1 MEVTRIKRAL
11 IGKPFPTSHE
21 SHERLDKIRGLA
33 VFASDPISSN
43 AYATE
48 AIMAV
53 LIVMGSGALWI
64 TLPLAIGVAA
74 LVLLVI
80 FSYIQTIL
88 HYPTGGGSYI
98 VAMDNL
104 GRWPALVAGAA
115 LLTDYI
121 LTVSVSS
128 AAGVRAITS
137 AIPAL
142 KEYSVLLAIG
152 AILFIAWIN
161 LRGMRESGSVF
172 AIPTYAFVA
181 GVLLVILIG
190 LVRYLGLFGAS
201 PLPVESVVVE
211 PLHPVTGAALLWLLL
226 RAFAGGCTA
235 LTGIEAISDGV
246 PAFKRPESINAAKTM
261 IVMGI
266 IAMSL
271 FLGIT
276 FLATHMSLVPSE
288 HQSLLSLMT
297 REITGDG
304 LIYIWVQ
311 LFTALILLLAANTGF
326 QDFPRLSSFLAR
338 DGFMPRW
345 MQSRGDRLVFS
356 SGIVMLTAL
365 SIGMIII
372 FRANEIKM
380 LPLYALG
387 VMLAFTLSQSGMFKL
402 FGKIATLKPDEIV
415 KTSFTQIHGETGTS
429 WKRAVSLVGAT
440 VTGIVFVIL
449 VATKFVEGAWAVAL
463 IIPLLVI
470 VFDQISKHYDRV
482 AEALSTRGLSDKDLI
497 TLANVVLVP
506 IADVHKGTIQALQYA
521 SRLSSDVRA
530 VCIVTSPEMHE
541 RLLRR
546 WNRFPELTANLQ
558 LVMIDYDF
566 RDILEPLVEYI
577 ERVNTEEFPHQKI
590 TIVIPEFIATSAMAR
605 VLHNQTAGLLRKR
618 LRNQEDLVIIDVPYH
633 IREDD
638 EPGADE

>member
-181 GVLLVILIG
+181 GVLLVIVIG

-201 PLPVESVVVE
+201 PLPVV
-211 PLHPVTGAALLWLLL
+211 
-226 RAFAGGCTA
+226 
-235 LTGIEAISDGV
+235 
-246 PAFKRPESINAAKTM
+246 
-261 IVMGI
+261 
-266 IAMSL
+266 
-271 FLGIT
+271 
-276 FLATHMSLVPSE
+276 
-288 HQSLLSLMT
+288 
-297 REITGDG
+297 
-304 LIYIWVQ
+304 
-311 LFTALILLLAANTGF
+311 
-326 QDFPRLSSFLAR
+326 
-338 DGFMPRW
+338 
-345 MQSRGDRLVFS
+345 
-356 SGIVMLTAL
+356 
-365 SIGMIII
+365 
-372 FRANEIKM
+372 
-380 LPLYALG
+380 
-387 VMLAFTLSQSGMFKL
+387 
-402 FGKIATLKPDEIV
+402 
-415 KTSFTQIHGETGTS
+415 
-429 WKRAVSLVGAT
+429 
-440 VTGIVFVIL
+440 
-449 VATKFVEGAWAVAL
+449 
-463 IIPLLVI
+463 
-470 VFDQISKHYDRV
+470 
-482 AEALSTRGLSDKDLI
+482 
-497 TLANVVLVP
+497 
-506 IADVHKGTIQALQYA
+506 
-521 SRLSSDVRA
+521 
-530 VCIVTSPEMHE
+530 
-541 RLLRR
+541 
-546 WNRFPELTANLQ
+546 
-558 LVMIDYDF
+558 
-566 RDILEPLVEYI
+566 
-577 ERVNTEEFPHQKI
+577 
-590 TIVIPEFIATSAMAR
+590 
-605 VLHNQTAGLLRKR
+605 
-618 LRNQEDLVIIDVPYH
+618 
-633 IREDD
+633 
-638 EPGADE
+638 